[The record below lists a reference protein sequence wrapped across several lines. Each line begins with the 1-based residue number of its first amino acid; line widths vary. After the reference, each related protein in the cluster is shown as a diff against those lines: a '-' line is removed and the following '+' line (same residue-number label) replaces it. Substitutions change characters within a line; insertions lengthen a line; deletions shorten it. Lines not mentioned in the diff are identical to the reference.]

1 MLAPKGLFILVL
13 PTRVSGKLLFGLCK
27 SCMETK
33 ICQQAHIWRKS
44 DPSLARGSQ
53 INLKKA
59 LGKGHEI
66 TEMYEAWYFE
76 TIFQYNTKT

>member
-1 MLAPKGLFILVL
+1 
-13 PTRVSGKLLFGLCK
+13 
-27 SCMETK
+27 METK